1 MPYKIIAKTLFSI
14 YFSQSIYYFYFSIFI
29 FPPSAHIFL
38 NYLVVVNFIFMWK
51 LHVTDIEKKEEKRKE
66 KEKDK
71 LVLTKILIFSDP
83 HYTILIVSPVC
94 NEPGMHG

>member
-1 MPYKIIAKTLFSI
+1 
-14 YFSQSIYYFYFSIFI
+14 
-29 FPPSAHIFL
+29 
-38 NYLVVVNFIFMWK
+38 MWK
-51 LHVTDIEKKEEKRKE
+51 LHVTDIEKKEEKRKD